1 MLESPADQSADLLPR
16 IAVCEPNVEAYAS
29 ASLATLAL
37 LAVRCDW
44 RKSAD

>member
-1 MLESPADQSADLLPR
+1 MLESSTDQSADLLPR

-29 ASLATLAL
+29 ASLAASGLP
-37 LAVRCDW
+37 AVRCDW